1 MEDEKPKKPIS
12 ASGDLKNEIFSWYK
26 SDDDE
31 D

>member
-12 ASGDLKNEIFSWYK
+12 ASGDLKKAIFSWYK
-26 SDDDE
+26 SDGE